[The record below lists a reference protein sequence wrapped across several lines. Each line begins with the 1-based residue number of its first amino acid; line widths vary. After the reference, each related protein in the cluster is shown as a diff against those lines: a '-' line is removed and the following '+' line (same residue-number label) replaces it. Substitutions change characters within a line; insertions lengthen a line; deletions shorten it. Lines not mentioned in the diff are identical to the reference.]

1 MFNFNPYVK
10 LAAEWEVSEFF
21 LISAWSVWQRTV
33 RRPQRLMA
41 EKKEKKRKSS
51 LGGAAPSFAAV
62 GPHVYW
68 EISFCLA
75 T

>member
-41 EKKEKKRKSS
+41 EKKKRKENPVW
-51 LGGAAPSFAAV
+51 GARLPVLPQLVHMCTGRFHFA
-62 GPHVYW
+62 
-68 EISFCLA
+68 
-75 T
+75 